1 MSNPLFRITKIGP
14 DSNSFISIGVSGE
27 VYKLAKM
34 TNPEWTQEGMSG
46 YDIDE
51 FIHAS
56 LTSETM
62 GEINTDPEF
71 SNWYGYYPTKTK
83 NQVTELDLAKAK
95 AWAVVATKEIIA
107 YIPQRMRAE
116 ADRLESDLVTRYEV
130 LFGSQPSLS
139 TNQHEA

>member
-71 SNWYGYYPTKTK
+71 SNWYGYYKSDKSETKDV
-83 NQVTELDLAKAK
+83 QAELAKAK
-95 AWAVVATKEIIA
+95 AWAVEAAKDILA

-116 ADRLESDLVTRYEV
+116 ADRLESDLVTRYES
-130 LFGSQPSLS
+130 LFDPSLS
-139 TNQHEA
+139 TNQSEA

>member
-1 MSNPLFRITKIGP
+1 MSNPLFRVTQIGP
-14 DSNSFISIGVSGE
+14 ASDSFISIGVTDE

-34 TNPEWTQEGMSG
+34 TNMEWAQEGMSG

-71 SNWYGYYPTKTK
+71 SNWYGYYKSDKSETKDV
-83 NQVTELDLAKAK
+83 QAELAKAK
-95 AWAVVATKEIIA
+95 AWAVEAAKDILA

-116 ADRLESDLVTRYEV
+116 ADRLESDLVTRYES
-130 LFGSQPSLS
+130 LFDPSFS
-139 TNQHEA
+139 TNQPEA

>member
-34 TNPEWTQEGMSG
+34 EGMSG

-51 FIHAS
+51 FLHAA

-83 NQVTELDLAKAK
+83 NQVTE
-95 AWAVVATKEIIA
+95 
-107 YIPQRMRAE
+107 
-116 ADRLESDLVTRYEV
+116 
-130 LFGSQPSLS
+130 
-139 TNQHEA
+139 

>member
-34 TNPEWTQEGMSG
+34 EGMSG

-51 FIHAS
+51 FLHAA

-95 AWAVVATKEIIA
+95 AWAVVAAKEIIA

-139 TNQHEA
+139 TNQQEA

>member
-1 MSNPLFRITKIGP
+1 MSNPLFRVTQIGP
-14 DSNSFISIGVSGE
+14 ASDSFISIGVTDE

-34 TNPEWTQEGMSG
+34 TNMEWAQEGMSG

-71 SNWYGYYPTKTK
+71 SNWYGYYKSDKSETKDV
-83 NQVTELDLAKAK
+83 QAELAKAK
-95 AWAVVATKEIIA
+95 AWAVEAAKDILA

-116 ADRLESDLVTRYEV
+116 ADRLESDLATKYEV
-130 LFGSQPSLS
+130 LFDPSFS
-139 TNQHEA
+139 TNQSEA

>member
-34 TNPEWTQEGMSG
+34 EGMSG

-51 FIHAS
+51 FLHAA

-95 AWAVVATKEIIA
+95 AWAVVAAKEIIA

-116 ADRLESDLVTRYEV
+116 ADRLESDLVTRYES
-130 LFGSQPSLS
+130 LFDPSLS
-139 TNQHEA
+139 PNQQEA

>member
-1 MSNPLFRITKIGP
+1 MSNPLFRVTQIGP
-14 DSNSFISIGVSGE
+14 ASDSFISIGVTDE

-34 TNPEWTQEGMSG
+34 TNMEWAQEGMSG

-71 SNWYGYYPTKTK
+71 SNWYGYYKSDKSETKDV
-83 NQVTELDLAKAK
+83 QAELAKAK
-95 AWAVVATKEIIA
+95 AWAVEAAKDILA

-116 ADRLESDLVTRYEV
+116 ADRLESDLVTRYES
-130 LFGSQPSLS
+130 LFDPSLS

>member
-1 MSNPLFRITKIGP
+1 MSNPLFRVTQIGP
-14 DSNSFISIGVSGE
+14 ASDSFISIGVTDE

-34 TNPEWTQEGMSG
+34 TNMEWAQEGMSG

-51 FIHAS
+51 FLHAA

-62 GEINTDPEF
+62 GEITTDPEF
-71 SNWYGYYPTKTK
+71 SNWYGYYKSDKSETKDV
-83 NQVTELDLAKAK
+83 QDELAKAK
-95 AWAVVATKEIIA
+95 AWSVRAAKDILA

-130 LFGSQPSLS
+130 LFDPSFS
-139 TNQHEA
+139 TNQQEA